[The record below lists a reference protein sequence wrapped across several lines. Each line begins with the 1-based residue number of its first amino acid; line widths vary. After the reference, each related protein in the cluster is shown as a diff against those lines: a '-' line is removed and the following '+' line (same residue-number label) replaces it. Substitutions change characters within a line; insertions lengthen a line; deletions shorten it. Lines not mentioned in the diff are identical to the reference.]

1 MKKLTHANYHTH
13 QNKYLTSSKIGWYLK
28 SPELFYK
35 YFIKGNYEYKKT
47 DAMIIGGALDCIA
60 TQSLAKFKKLYTV
73 VDRRNSKAEDYE
85 YQLNQTMYDQV
96 MGMWNSLKKQP
107 AFKELKNY
115 KKQVILSLD
124 CNFGG
129 KYFEGL
135 AGMLDFLLI
144 DKDKAIIVDLKTSN
158 GVNPETYHYK
168 CQEFGYYRQM
178 AMYSSL
184 VSRIYNINSKNIIC
198 RHIVVDKD
206 ADGINKVYTFEFDIF
221 SIEVASNVLSNTL
234 SEISDTTKFKDPVA
248 TWDNVTRL

>member
-35 YFIKGNYEYKKT
+35 YFIKGDYEYKKT

-107 AFKELKNY
+107 AFKDLKNY
-115 KKQVILSLD
+115 KKQVILSID
-124 CNFGG
+124 NEVG
-129 KYFEGL
+129 KFKGL
-135 AGMLDFLLI
+135 AGMLDFI
-144 DKDKAIIVDLKTSN
+144 VVSKDTAIIVDLKTSN

-168 CQEFGYYRQM
+168 CEEFGYYRQM
-178 AMYSSL
+178 AMYTWL
-184 VSRIYNINSKNIIC
+184 VSQVYGSKHIVC

-206 ADGINKVYTFEFDIF
+206 ADGIYKVYTFEFDPF
-221 SIEVASNVLSNTL
+221 NVAAELGKLVNLVG
-234 SEISDTTKFKDPVA
+234 EITSLTKFKDPVA
-248 TWDNVTRL
+248 TWDNATRL